1 MRKFVH
7 EMVLPD
13 DRAADNDVDA
23 AVDDDRMYAIE
34 CFVRTCNFIK
44 ET

>member
-13 DRAADNDVDA
+13 DRAADNDVNA
-23 AVDDDRMYAIE
+23 AVDDVRMYAIDRV
-34 CFVRTCNFIK
+34 FRSNV
-44 ET
+44 